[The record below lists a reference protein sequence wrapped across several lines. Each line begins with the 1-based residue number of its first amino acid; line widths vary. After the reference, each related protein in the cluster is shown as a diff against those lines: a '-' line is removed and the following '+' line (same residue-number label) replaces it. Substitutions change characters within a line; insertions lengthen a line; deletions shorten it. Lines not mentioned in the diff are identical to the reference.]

1 MRHVDHALGVKWLE
15 VLRGHNNRICD
26 IVVDKI
32 GPNDPRKAEVSDLHG
47 SGAQRLDCKALAMRV
62 AVEVYEYVQ
71 FALGDSISAAAVAP
85 VTWQVDERVRFL
97 LNLLAVC

>member
-1 MRHVDHALGVKWLE
+1 
-15 VLRGHNNRICD
+15 
-26 IVVDKI
+26 
-32 GPNDPRKAEVSDLHG
+32 
-47 SGAQRLDCKALAMRV
+47 MRV